1 MCASVLFRH
10 LPTQAMHT
18 TFVGL
23 QKAQPRTQID
33 SLGGLIHADSNCLW
47 MEAVFDWCDMSLF
60 IGVLLSC
67 VLFFQ
72 MPLCALAACASL
84 RPYAEPSGPPSW
96 HKEAVPE
103 QPQAV
108 PQQGDDCPMCT
119 FLARTDFSSEI
130 PAAAGALSLLQP
142 AGERRLPQEWK
153 NPRYRQSPLRDLPQP
168 RLNVLYSTFLL

>member
-1 MCASVLFRH
+1 
-10 LPTQAMHT
+10 MHT

-23 QKAQPRTQID
+23 QKARPRTQID
-33 SLGGLIHADSNCLW
+33 SLGGLIHTDCSCLQV
-47 MEAVFDWCDMSLF
+47 EAVFDWCDMRLF

-67 VLFFQ
+67 VLLFQ
-72 MPLCALAACASL
+72 MPLCALASCVSFRL
-84 RPYAEPSGPPSW
+84 YADPSGPPAC

-108 PQQGDDCPMCT
+108 PQQADDCPTCI
-119 FLARTDFSSEI
+119 FLAQTDFSGEI
-130 PAAAGALSLLQP
+130 PASAVVLPLLQP

-153 NPRYRQSPLRDLPQP
+153 NLSYLPYPLRDLPQP